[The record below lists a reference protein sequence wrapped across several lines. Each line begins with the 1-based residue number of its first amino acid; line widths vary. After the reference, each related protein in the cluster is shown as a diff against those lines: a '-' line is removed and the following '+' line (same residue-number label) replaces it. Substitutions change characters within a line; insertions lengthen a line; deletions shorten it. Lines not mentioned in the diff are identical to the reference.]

1 MKQKLILIISVAA
14 GLLAFILSSRYLT
27 SEREQLYKD
36 AEEIEVIAAAD
47 NLVQGAELKFDDIG
61 TIKIFRK
68 RGGYTKDYVEKKD
81 KDIILGRKLKY
92 SVEKRQPILWA
103 DVEMPEGIRIG
114 LSPII
119 KSGMR
124 AISLDI
130 SGAAAVSGLV
140 QPNDRVD
147 IIGTFSVPSRTN
159 AKEME
164 TVTMTLLQDVSV
176 LATGQR
182 LAKQELEG
190 TGDRWQRV
198 GNSTYGQITFE
209 VTPREAELLI
219 FAANGDMRG
228 KLTLTLRNPDDV
240 GFEKIL
246 PEVNFQLVEK
256 CLPDLNDYR
265 QKSVRHKTNP

>member
-1 MKQKLILIISVAA
+1 MKQKLILIISVVV
-14 GLLAFILSSRYLT
+14 GLLAFILTNRYIQ
-27 SEREQLYKD
+27 SERDQLYKD

-61 TIKIFRK
+61 LIKIFRK

-81 KDIILGRKLKY
+81 KDTILGRKLKY
-92 SVEKRQPILWA
+92 SVERRQPILWA
-103 DVEMPEGIRIG
+103 DVEMPEGIRTG

-119 KSGMR
+119 KPGMR
-124 AISLDI
+124 AVSLAI
-130 SGAAAVSGLV
+130 SGDAAVSSLI

-147 IIGTFSVPSRTN
+147 IIGTFQIPSKTN
-159 AKEME
+159 AKEIE

-182 LAKQELEG
+182 LAKQEIEG
-190 TGDRWQRV
+190 MGNDRWNR
-198 GNSTYGQITFE
+198 GNSGNYSTLTFE

-219 FAANGDMRG
+219 FAQGERG
-228 KLTLTLRNPDDV
+228 RLTLTLRNPDDV

-246 PEVNFQLVEK
+246 PEVNFQHVEK
-256 CLPDLNDYR
+256 SLPDLNDYR
-265 QKSVRHKTNP
+265 QKTVRHKTNL

>member
-1 MKQKLILIISVAA
+1 MKQKLILIISVVV
-14 GLLAFILSSRYLT
+14 GLLAFIISGRYLQ
-27 SEREQLYKD
+27 SERDQLYKD

-81 KDIILGRKLKY
+81 KDTILGRKLKY

-103 DVEMPEGIRIG
+103 DVEMPEGIRTG

-119 KSGMR
+119 KTGARAVSL
-124 AISLDI
+124 AISGD
-130 SGAAAVSGLV
+130 AAVSSLV

-164 TVTMTLLQDVSV
+164 MVTMTLLQDVSV

-182 LAKQELEG
+182 LAKQEIEG
-190 TGDRWQRV
+190 TGDRWSRV
-198 GNSTYGQITFE
+198 GNGSYSTVTFE

-219 FAANGDMRG
+219 FAQGTQGR
-228 KLTLTLRNPDDV
+228 LTLTLRNPDDV
-240 GFEKIL
+240 GFEKVL
-246 PEVNFQLVEK
+246 PEVNFQHVEK
-256 CLPDLNDYR
+256 SLPELNDYR
-265 QKSVRHKTNP
+265 QKTIRHKTNH

>member
-47 NLVQGAELKFDDIG
+47 NLVQGAEIKFDDIG

-81 KDIILGRKLKY
+81 KDTILGRKLKY

-103 DVEMPEGIRIG
+103 DVEMPEGIRTG

-124 AISLDI
+124 AVSLAI
-130 SGAAAVSGLV
+130 SGDSAVSSLV

-147 IIGTFSVPSRTN
+147 IVGTFSVPSRTN

-182 LAKQELEG
+182 LAKQEIEG
-190 TGDRWQRV
+190 TGDRWQRI
-198 GNSTYGQITFE
+198 GNGTYSTVTFE

-219 FAANGDMRG
+219 FAQGTQGR
-228 KLTLTLRNPDDV
+228 LTLTLRNPDDV

-256 CLPDLNDYR
+256 SLPDLNDYR

>member
-1 MKQKLILIISVAA
+1 MKQKLILIISVVV
-14 GLLAFILSSRYLT
+14 GLLAFILTNRYIQSVRDELF
-27 SEREQLYKD
+27 KD

-61 TIKIFRK
+61 LIKIFRK

-81 KDIILGRKLKY
+81 KDMILGRKLKY

-103 DVEMPEGIRIG
+103 DVEMPEGIRTG

-119 KSGMR
+119 KPGLR
-124 AISLDI
+124 AISLAI
-130 SGAAAVSGLV
+130 SGDAAVSSLV

-147 IIGTFSVPSRTN
+147 IIGTFTVPSRTN

-182 LAKQELEG
+182 LAKQELENMG
-190 TGDRWQRV
+190 ERWSRV
-198 GNSTYGQITFE
+198 GNSSYSTVTFE

-219 FAANGDMRG
+219 FAQGTQGR
-228 KLTLTLRNPDDV
+228 LTLTLRNPDDV

-256 CLPDLNDYR
+256 SLPELNDHR
-265 QKSVRHKTNP
+265 QKAIRHKTNH